1 MPKHTNNL
9 RINEMNKLKKL
20 LLSLSITTIILGG
33 MACSKED
40 SANQV
45 DNHGTP
51 NLSDAISSKGKEQAA
66 IAAMPQGNADTP
78 LNQYKELTSD
88 NDIMFAY
95 YALSSIPVDY
105 DKVLIS
111 YSEDYRRASD
121 EFKKQDILNA
131 LKPKIDQEI
140 AAAKNARY
148 LKMTWNGFRL
158 NKYDFPAKG
167 FPQDSL
173 GNNSNLGWDNY
184 GYRLAFT
191 NGDNYKLFK
200 VEDEAKARLIEEKRS
215 KHEQFDLVVYVYA
228 QDADLNN
235 KSVKTQVMHVSLIDS
250 RGNELFA
257 Q

>member
-1 MPKHTNNL
+1 M
-9 RINEMNKLKKL
+9 
-20 LLSLSITTIILGG
+20 
-33 MACSKED
+33 
-40 SANQV
+40 
-45 DNHGTP
+45 
-51 NLSDAISSKGKEQAA
+51 
-66 IAAMPQGNADTP
+66 
-78 LNQYKELTSD
+78 
-88 NDIMFAY
+88 
-95 YALSSIPVDY
+95 
-105 DKVLIS
+105 S

-140 AAAKNARY
+140 AVAKNARY

-191 NGDNYKLFK
+191 NGDNFKLFK
-200 VEDEAKARLIEEKRS
+200 IEDESKARLIEEKRS

-235 KSVKTQVMHVSLIDS
+235 KYIKTQVMHVSLLDS
-250 RGNELFA
+250 HGNELFA

>member
-1 MPKHTNNL
+1 
-9 RINEMNKLKKL
+9 MNKSKKL
-20 LLSLSITTIILGG
+20 LLSLSLITIILACVG
-33 MACSKED
+33 CSKEG
-40 SANQV
+40 SVNQS
-45 DNHGTP
+45 DNNGKP
-51 NLSDAISSKGKEQAA
+51 NLADVMSSKGKEQAA
-66 IAAMPQGNADTP
+66 IAAMPQGNINTP

-88 NDIMFAY
+88 NDIMFTY

-105 DKVLIS
+105 DKILMS
-111 YSEDYRRASD
+111 YSGDYRRASD
-121 EFKKQDILNA
+121 EFKKQDILKA

-173 GNNSNLGWDNY
+173 GNNSNLGWESY

-191 NGDNYKLFK
+191 NGDNFKLFK
-200 VEDEAKARLIEEKRS
+200 IEDESKARLIEEKRS
-215 KHEQFDLVVYVYA
+215 KYEQFDLVIYVYA

-235 KSVKTQVMHVSLIDS
+235 KSVKTQVMHVSLLDS